1 VSVPEFRPFAKI
13 PRLVRDMIVTEKI
26 DGTNGVIYIPDAVE
40 QTTLGYPRILAG
52 SRNKWV
58 EPGKQDNM
66 GFATWVV
73 LNADILI
80 EGLGPG
86 THHGEWYGKGI
97 QRNYGL
103 DEKRFAL
110 FNPKHYAV
118 AEAARAKGVALY
130 TVPVLYDG
138 MFDLMKVDQ
147 YLERLRVFGS
157 VAVPGFMD
165 PEGVIVFHTAG
176 RNLFKRTIKG
186 DEKPK
191 GSSE

>member
-1 VSVPEFRPFAKI
+1 MLPEFVPFQKI
-13 PRLVRDMIVTEKI
+13 PRLSRDIVITEKI
-26 DGTNGVIYIPDAVE
+26 DGTNGVIYIPDVVE

-66 GFATWVV
+66 GFATWAV
-73 LNADILI
+73 LNADTLI
-80 EGLGPG
+80 EALGPG
-86 THHGEWYGKGI
+86 VHRGEWYGLGI
-97 QRNYGL
+97 QRGYGL
-103 DEKRFAL
+103 DHKRFAL

-118 AEAARAKGVALY
+118 AETARSVFGLALY

-138 MFDLMKVDQ
+138 PFFMEEVELA
-147 YLERLRVFGS
+147 LGGLRDFGS
-157 VAVPGFMD
+157 AAVPGFMD

-191 GSSE
+191 GSTE